1 MLKRGPERRVHLDRR
16 PLHPGD
22 QSLQVDL
29 VDVLGLPPLRAKE
42 PRVPSLRPQ
51 LADDALTAQVRGAVA
66 PDPMSQLI

>member
-29 VDVLGLPPLRAKE
+29 VDVLGLPPLRAKKS
-42 PRVPSLRPQ
+42 RVPSLWPQ
-51 LADDALTAQVRGAVA
+51 LGDDALRKALAGRV
-66 PDPMSQLI
+66 